1 MAGLFR
7 LFGKT
12 VRGMLIVRGVLAAFA
27 GVVLL
32 VLGVFKWD
40 LRLFGLG
47 VAAALSAVYFFWR
60 ARAWSEMLG
69 DDAPAPADKARAKA
83 KARPPLPRAV
93 ATRAPTPAPVV
104 RPAVPAA
111 PPVFVPRPPPVERK
125 PEKEYATDDGGPRF
139 LR

>member
-12 VRGMLIVRGVLAAFA
+12 VRGMLIVRSVLAAFA

-60 ARAWSEMLG
+60 ARAWGEMLG
-69 DDAPAPADKARAKA
+69 DDAPSKATAEKAPR
-83 KARPPLPRAV
+83 RPPLPRAV
-93 ATRAPTPAPVV
+93 ATRAPTPVQVV
-104 RPAVPAA
+104 RPVA
-111 PPVFVPRPPPVERK
+111 PTAPLVFVPCPPVERK
-125 PEKEYATDDGGPRF
+125 PEKEYATDDGGPRY

>member
-7 LFGKT
+7 FFGKT

-60 ARAWSEMLG
+60 ARAWGEMLG
-69 DDAPAPADKARAKA
+69 DDAPPMATAEKAPT
-83 KARPPLPRAV
+83 RPPLPRAV
-93 ATRAPTPAPVV
+93 ATRRPTPAPVV

-111 PPVFVPRPPPVERK
+111 PLVFVPRPPAERK